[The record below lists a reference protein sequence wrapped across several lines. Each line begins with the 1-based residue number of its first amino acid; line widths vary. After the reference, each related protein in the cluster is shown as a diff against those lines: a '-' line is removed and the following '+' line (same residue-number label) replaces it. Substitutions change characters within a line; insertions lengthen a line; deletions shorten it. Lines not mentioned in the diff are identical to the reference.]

1 MIIKKLSNRGLIL
14 LRCIQNYFQT
24 AYENP
29 KLFPKIIIKILQ
41 DLSFANLQNLW
52 YMWGIRWKS
61 WVVKLCIQR
70 SNTWRKMV
78 LMLTFATLH
87 LKSSLLPIFL
97 VSNDLQNFY
106 VNRWFYKTV
115 PMWIYENSFVKCR
128 IFKKGAYQSLGRN
141 WTLLTLET
149 VVLMRPRH
157 RYLVS
162 QWLTRLHPWPLLT
175 HLCHHY
181 W

>member
-1 MIIKKLSNRGLIL
+1 M
-14 LRCIQNYFQT
+14 
-24 AYENP
+24 
-29 KLFPKIIIKILQ
+29 IIIKILQ
-41 DLSFANLQNLW
+41 DLSFTILQNLW

-61 WVVKLCIQR
+61 RGIKLAIHR
-70 SNTWRKMV
+70 SNTDWYMTKMV

-97 VSNDLQNFY
+97 VSDDLQNFS

-115 PMWIYENSFVKCR
+115 PMWIYGNSFVKCR
-128 IFKKGAYQSLGRN
+128 IFKKEAYQSLGRS